1 MLQQEV
7 KGGEGVGRDGG
18 AVGGG
23 GGNNSAV
30 VAFVCVAE
38 VAFWHRMLTLNKP
51 ILNT

>member
-7 KGGEGVGRDGG
+7 KGGEGLGRDAGE
-18 AVGGG
+18 VGGVG
-23 GGNNSAV
+23 GDISAL

-38 VAFWHRMLTLNKP
+38 DAFWHRMLTLNKP